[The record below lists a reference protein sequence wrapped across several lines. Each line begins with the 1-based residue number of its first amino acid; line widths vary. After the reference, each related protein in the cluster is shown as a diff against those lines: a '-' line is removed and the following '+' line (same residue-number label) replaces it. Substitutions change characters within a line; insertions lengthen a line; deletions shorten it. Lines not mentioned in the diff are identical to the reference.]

1 MADAEAYMRLLLV
14 EDDHMLAAAVQ
25 DLLRRAGYTVDRVAC
40 GLDALQSLEREHF
53 SLVILDL
60 GLPDM
65 DGLELLSRLR
75 QHSNPVQVLILS
87 ARNEST
93 DRVLGLDTGADDYLS
108 KPFDVEELL
117 ARIRV
122 LLRRQP
128 QGSGSNRQVFGD
140 LAIDREAYQ
149 VFWQDRRVE
158 LTPGEFKLLLEL
170 VDHRGKVMTRDRLQE
185 VVYGWDECAESN
197 VLEVYV
203 HHLRKKLDKK
213 LIKTVRGVGYLVE
226 ELPAAAQV

>member
-1 MADAEAYMRLLLV
+1 MRLLLV
-14 EDDHMLAAAVQ
+14 EDDHMLAEAVQ
-25 DLLRRAGYTVDRVAC
+25 DMLRQAGYTVDRVAN
-40 GLDALQSLEREHF
+40 GRDALHSLSIEYF

-65 DGLELLSRLR
+65 DGLELLARLR
-75 QHSNPVQVLILS
+75 QQSNPVQVLILS
-87 ARNEST
+87 ARNEAT

-108 KPFDVEELL
+108 KPFDINELL

-128 QGSGSNRQVFGD
+128 QGVGSNQLIFGD
-140 LAIDREAYQ
+140 LIIDREAYQ
-149 VFWQDRRVE
+149 VIWQGNKVE

-170 VDHRGKVMTRDRLQE
+170 VDHRGRVMTRDQLQE

-197 VLEVYV
+197 VLEVYI
-203 HHLRKKLDKK
+203 HHLRKKFDKK

-226 ELPAAAQV
+226 DIPA

>member
-1 MADAEAYMRLLLV
+1 MRLLLV
-14 EDDHMLAAAVQ
+14 EDDHMLAEAVQ
-25 DLLRRAGYTVDRVAC
+25 DMLRQAGYTVDRVAS
-40 GLDALQSLEREHF
+40 GRDALHSLSVEYF

-65 DGLELLSRLR
+65 DGLELLAKLR
-75 QHSNPVQVLILS
+75 QQSNPVQVLILS
-87 ARNEST
+87 ARNETT

-108 KPFDVEELL
+108 KPFDIKELL

-128 QGSGSNRQVFGD
+128 QGVGSNQLIFGD
-140 LAIDREAYQ
+140 LVIDREAYQ
-149 VFWQDRRVE
+149 VVWKGNKIE

-170 VDHRGKVMTRDRLQE
+170 VDHRGRVMTRNQLQE

-197 VLEVYV
+197 VLEVYI

-226 ELPAAAQV
+226 DISAQA